1 MNQYS
6 TISVKGTIGKV
17 RRSWIWIAPAIA
29 MMALLAGT
37 GKAQKALPTE
47 SNVVQ
52 SSSTPLASC
61 ETIQSLP
68 IKKALTLACLRNA
81 TQNNAP
87 ARNAIIVGFVGGL
100 VKSTDVKH
108 PEVIFAALLRE
119 KSSSVVH
126 AEVFANHDG
135 KGAYRRVLQL
145 LDTNEDGELTTSE
158 KEQAN
163 IIIYGHSW
171 GASQAVTLARD
182 LGREGIPVQL
192 TIQVDSVRKPRQ
204 DDSIIPSNVKNAV
217 NFYQT
222 RGIIHGRSVIRAA
235 DPGRTNILGNIR
247 MTYGHQQ
254 IDCSNY
260 PWLARVF
267 NRPHHEI
274 ENDPRIWDQIAS
286 LIASELSGQ
295 PEIVDTSLAV
305 LSPSRK

>member
-1 MNQYS
+1 MNQYPP
-6 TISVKGTIGKV
+6 ISVNGTIGKV
-17 RRSWIWIAPAIA
+17 RRSWIWIAPAIT

-37 GKAQKALPTE
+37 GKAQNALTTE
-47 SNVVQ
+47 SNAVQ
-52 SSSTPLASC
+52 SSSTPLAGC
-61 ETIQSLP
+61 EMIQALP
-68 IKKALTLACLRNA
+68 IKKALSLACLRNA
-81 TQNNAP
+81 AQNSAP
-87 ARNAIIVGFVGGL
+87 ARNSIIVGFVGGL

-119 KSSSVVH
+119 NSSSVVH

-135 KGAYRRVLQL
+135 KGAHRRVLQL

-171 GASQAVTLARD
+171 GASQAVTLARE
-182 LGREGIPVQL
+182 LGREGVPVLL
-192 TIQVDSVRKPRQ
+192 TIQVDSVRKPGQ

-235 DPGRTNILGNIR
+235 DPERTNILGNFR
-247 MTYGHQQ
+247 MTYAPQQ

-286 LIASELSGQ
+286 LVASELSGQ
-295 PEIVDTSLAV
+295 PRIVDTSLAV
-305 LSPSRK
+305 LSRSRQ